1 MPDDECGTV
10 TVPEAGKA
18 LGLTR
23 HGAYAAAKRG
33 EIPTLR
39 FGRLLRVSRRW
50 LDQVLCNGPIPLDR
64 MKGESN
70 GTSEKGRTDD

>member
-1 MPDDECGTV
+1 MDNQTI

-23 HGAYAAAKRG
+23 HGAYEAAKRG

-50 LDQVLCNGPIPLDR
+50 LEGVLCNGPIP
-64 MKGESN
+64 MEVSN
-70 GTSEKGRTDD
+70 GKRSSNNG

>member
-1 MPDDECGTV
+1 MSEDDRQTL

-23 HGAYAAAKRG
+23 HGAYLAAQRG

-39 FGRLLRVSRRW
+39 FGRLLRVSKAW
-50 LDQVLCNGPIPLDR
+50 LRSKLEPIPQEGITKERSDGKR
-64 MKGESN
+64 SN
-70 GTSEKGRTDD
+70 GDD

>member
-1 MPDDECGTV
+1 MEASMDDDECGTL

-23 HGAYAAAKRG
+23 HGAYAAAQRG

-39 FGRLLRVSRRW
+39 FGRLLRVSKAW
-50 LDQVLCNGPIPLDR
+50 LNGVL
-64 MKGESN
+64 KGESN
-70 GTSEKGRTDD
+70 GKRSNGNG